1 MNLARTAELLLAH
14 ALSLPSAWEDHP
26 WGERVAKVGPKI
38 FLFFGR
44 DSTRGD
50 ALLLSV
56 KLPTSSITALDRPEC
71 EPSGYGMGRHN
82 WVTAK
87 YERGDTLPVDLLK
100 SWIDESYR
108 AVAPKKLAKVLD
120 GATTPAPERRAKS
133 ATTRA
138 ATTRAATTRA
148 ATTRA
153 ATTRAATTRA
163 ATTRAAKPKSP
174 SAAKRKVAKA
184 SPKSRAR

>member
-26 WGERVAKVGPKI
+26 WGERVAKVGTKI

-44 DSTRGD
+44 GSARGES
-50 ALLLSV
+50 LVLSV

-71 EPSGYGMGRHN
+71 EPSGYGMGKHG

-87 YERGDTLPVDLLK
+87 YERGDTPPLDVLK

-108 AVAPKKLAKVLD
+108 AVAPKKLARALD
-120 GATTPAPERRAKS
+120 DTAKPAVERRAKPKP
-133 ATTRA
+133 TRA
-138 ATTRAATTRA
+138 SKPKPRAAVQ
-148 ATTRA
+148 
-153 ATTRAATTRA
+153 
-163 ATTRAAKPKSP
+163 
-174 SAAKRKVAKA
+174 RKVAK
-184 SPKSRAR
+184 SLPKPRAR